1 MDLVSQIKPR
11 VTLAS
16 KLADAERSSSSTRKE
31 DNWVH
36 EAAEELGIDNLS
48 DIDNFEDDFIKR
60 QRKRKE
66 NKALT
71 KDEALEIGI
80 K

>member
-1 MDLVSQIKPR
+1 MLKDHLRPPEKKI
-11 VTLAS
+11 
-16 KLADAERSSSSTRKE
+16 
-31 DNWVH
+31 NWVH

-48 DIDNFEDDFIKR
+48 TIDNFEDDFIKR

-71 KDEALEIGI
+71 KDEARSLRLN
-80 K
+80 